1 MDSSKSII
9 GCGAKTTESQG
20 QGQSDGV
27 DAVVN
32 EDASE
37 SLANITGMMDSD
49 ATPAPFQ
56 EGTLRRGPGRP
67 RKEVIAKKIR

>member
-20 QGQSDGV
+20 QSDGV
-27 DAVVN
+27 DAVVT